1 MNRFNITKLDNG
13 IKVITEHIP
22 YVESFSLGFWLNVGS
37 RDELKKNN
45 GISHFIEHM
54 LFKGTKK
61 RNAKKIADDIESLGG
76 YLNAFTSKEHTCFYG
91 RGLNKHLK
99 KTFEVLADMLQNPL
113 LKSRDIKKE
122 ASVII
127 DELNDI
133 KDSPEELIFDEFE
146 NNIYHKNSLGRPIIG
161 NEKNISSFTAEDLV
175 KFIDEQ
181 YGFNKL
187 FIVASGNINHL
198 DIIKLTEKY
207 ITKNFGHK
215 KNNRRPIKFNGH
227 ENKFLQK
234 EIQQSHVILGLPTY
248 GVKDKERIPMS
259 LISHI
264 LGEGSSSRL
273 FQSLRERNGIAYQIN
288 TFLNSFF
295 DVSSFGIY
303 YSTNDRNVNK
313 AQHLIGKEFAK
324 LKTKRIS
331 DKELKRAKEYLK
343 GNIILSLE
351 STTNRMLRIAQSMI
365 YLNRI
370 KSLEE
375 TIFEI
380 DSVTPDNI
388 LDYANRSL
396 NFEKF
401 NKVEISS
408 KNGILN

>member
-1 MNRFNITKLDNG
+1 LNRYNITKLDNG
-13 IKVITEHIP
+13 IKIITEHIP
-22 YVESFSLGFWLNVGS
+22 YVQSFSLGFWLNVGS
-37 RDELKKNN
+37 RDELKRNN

-61 RNAKKIADDIESLGG
+61 RSAKKIAEEIESLGG

-99 KTFEVLADMLQNPL
+99 KTFEVLSDMLQNPL
-113 LKSRDIKKE
+113 LKSIDIKKE

-133 KDSPEELIFDEFE
+133 EDSPEELIFDEFE
-146 NNIYHKNSLGRPIIG
+146 NNIYQKNSLGRPIIG
-161 NEKNISSFTAEDLV
+161 TEKNISSFTADDLL
-175 KFIDEQ
+175 KFIYDQ

-198 DIIKLTEKY
+198 DIIKLAEKY
-207 ITKNFGHK
+207 ISKDFGHK
-215 KNNRRPIKFNGH
+215 NISRRPIKFNGY

-234 EIQQSHVILGLPTY
+234 DIQQSHVILGLPTY

-288 TFLNSFF
+288 TFLNSFY

-303 YSTNDRNVNK
+303 YSTNNKNVNR
-313 AQHLIGKEFAK
+313 AQGLIEKEFAK

-365 YLNRI
+365 YLDRI
-370 KSLEE
+370 KTLEE

-380 DSVTPDNI
+380 DSVTPDTI
-388 LDYANRSL
+388 LDFANRSL

-401 NKVEISS
+401 NKIEISS
-408 KNGILN
+408 NNGILH

>member
-1 MNRFNITKLDNG
+1 LNRFNITKLDSG

-37 RDELKKNN
+37 RDEIGKNN

-61 RNAKKIADDIESLGG
+61 RNAKKIAEDIESLGG

-91 RGLNKHLK
+91 RGLKKHLG

-113 LKSRDIKKE
+113 FKSNDIKKE
-122 ASVII
+122 SSVII

-133 KDSPEELIFDEFE
+133 EDSPEELIFDKFE
-146 NNIYHKNSLGRPIIG
+146 NNIYSKNSLGRPIIG
-161 NEKNISSFTAEDLV
+161 NEKNISSFNSDDLL
-175 KFIDEQ
+175 KFINEQ
-181 YGFNKL
+181 FGFNKL

-198 DIIKLTEKY
+198 DIIKLAEKFVV
-207 ITKNFGHK
+207 KDFGLK
-215 KNNRRPIKFNGH
+215 KVNRKPIKFNGYTD
-227 ENKFLQK
+227 KYLYK
-234 EIQQSHVILGLPTY
+234 DIQQSHVILGLPTY
-248 GVKDKERIPMS
+248 GVKDKERIPIS

-273 FQSLRERNGIAYQIN
+273 FQSVRERNGIAYQIN
-288 TFLNSFF
+288 TFLNSFY
-295 DVSSFGIY
+295 DVSSFGIF
-303 YSTNDRNVNK
+303 YSTNDKNVQR
-313 AQHLIGKEFAK
+313 AQSLIEKEFNK
-324 LKTKRIS
+324 LRTKRIS

-365 YLNRI
+365 YLDRI
-370 KSLEE
+370 KLLKE

-380 DSVTPDNI
+380 DSITPDNI
-388 LDYANRSL
+388 LEYSNRAL

-401 NKVEISS
+401 NKVVISS
-408 KNGILN
+408 NNKILN